1 MSVLVLAKSMTALE
15 KIAVLTVVFLSSF
28 VVKVPVL
35 FIPIASH
42 KSASQVMDF
51 FGIRKVLT

>member
-1 MSVLVLAKSMTALE
+1 MTALE

-51 FGIRKVLT
+51 FWN